1 MEKKEGLATY
11 QAVRSLLDAR
21 GLAPKKNYGQNFL
34 TDSFVLDKI
43 VSAAGI
49 TKDSLAI
56 EIGPGLGALTL
67 ELAER
72 AGKVLAVEIDAS
84 LIPVLQETLAA
95 YDNVRI
101 VNADVLKLDLGALVA
116 EENMRTAHLVANLPY
131 YITTPIVFH
140 VLENKLPIESMT
152 VMVQKEVGERMRA
165 KPSSKAY
172 GAVTVC
178 IQYYAEVSLV
188 ANVPSN
194 CFYPRPG
201 VDSAVVKLSI
211 LPKPCVDVP
220 DETHFFTLVHAA
232 FSMRRKTLVNCL
244 SACDDLEVGKAEV
257 AEALVACGL
266 SESVRG
272 EALDI
277 YAFAKLAGVLYKRKQ
292 S

>member
-1 MEKKEGLATY
+1 MEKKESLATY
-11 QAVRSLLDAR
+11 QAVRTILDAR

-49 TKDSLAI
+49 TKDALAI
-56 EIGPGLGALTL
+56 EIGPGLGALTA
-67 ELAER
+67 ELAAR

-84 LIPVLQETLAA
+84 LIPVLHETLAE

-116 EENMRTAHLVANLPY
+116 EENMKTAHLVANLPY

-165 KPSSKAY
+165 KPSTKAY
-172 GAVTVC
+172 GAITVC

-201 VDSAVVKLSI
+201 VDSAVVKFSL
-211 LPKPCVDVP
+211 LPAPCVTVT
-220 DETHFFTLVHAA
+220 EEAYFFTLVHAA

-244 SACDDLEVGKAEV
+244 AACDGLGVGKAAV
-257 AEALVACGL
+257 AEALAVCGL

-277 YAFAKLAGVLYKRKQ
+277 YEFAKLTEVLYGQRQ
-292 S
+292 N